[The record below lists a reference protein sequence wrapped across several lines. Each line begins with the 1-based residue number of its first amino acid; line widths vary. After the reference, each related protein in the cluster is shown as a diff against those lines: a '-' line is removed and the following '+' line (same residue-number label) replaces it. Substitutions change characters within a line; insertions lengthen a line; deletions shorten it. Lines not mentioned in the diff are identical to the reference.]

1 MAMCASRCFL
11 FGWGSTSGLLRKAK
25 RLLQRLERIVKT
37 LHLLVNPPRENSSHK
52 IGVKYFHN
60 THLVSSDPHTIR
72 RNNAL
77 VLFRLFVEERIA
89 SGEQPKG
96 LESAFAERVGISVS
110 TWSMAKSGARPIGD
124 KLARQ
129 IEHRC
134 DVPRGWLDQARD
146 PEGTSPGEEQFLEL
160 ALQVYRNTN
169 AAGRKRLRQ
178 LLKSWTEEPRQP

>member
-1 MAMCASRCFL
+1 MKSLHAP
-11 FGWGSTSGLLRKAK
+11 
-25 RLLQRLERIVKT
+25 VK
-37 LHLLVNPPRENSSHK
+37 PFCENFSHT
-52 IGVKYFHN
+52 ITVKFFRN
-60 THLVSSDPHTIR
+60 THVSNDQHTIR

-77 VLFRLFVEERIA
+77 ALFRRFAEERLS

-96 LESAFAERVGISVS
+96 LESAFAEKLGISVS

-134 DVPRGWLDQARD
+134 DVMKGWLDEVRA

-178 LLKSWTEEPRQP
+178 LLKSWGEEPTQP